1 MPSSFSVGNNLMF
14 KCYEEVKGC
23 QDPIKHFV
31 NIDIELIEP
40 YGSLQITEGF
50 GAAVLKGGI
59 SDRKVN

>member
-1 MPSSFSVGNNLMF
+1 MQDRLRQGFVRRKMPSSFSVGNNLMF

-40 YGSLQITEGF
+40 YGSL
-50 GAAVLKGGI
+50 
-59 SDRKVN
+59 